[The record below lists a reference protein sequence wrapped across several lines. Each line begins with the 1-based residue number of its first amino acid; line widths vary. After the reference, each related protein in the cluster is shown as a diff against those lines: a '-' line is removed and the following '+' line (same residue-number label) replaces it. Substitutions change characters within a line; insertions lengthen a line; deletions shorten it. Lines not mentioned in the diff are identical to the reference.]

1 MPPLPGSGPLGRTGL
16 TSRGISVVL
25 QLVSSLK
32 GRGGGSADG
41 FHQGLRQSLRL
52 APGAQAYFAVVA
64 VGNLTWEAL
73 HLPLYALWT
82 TGSRSEQVFA
92 VVHCTGGD
100 LLIALSS
107 LMLSLLVA
115 GDRGWPHR
123 SFTPVAMLA
132 VALGV
137 AYTGFS
143 EWLNLF
149 VRRSWAYSGWMP
161 VVPIAGGIGLSPL
174 LQWLV
179 VPGVGFWAVKKR
191 ISSDTPRRHSSVSM
205 PSMVRQAPGAGQT
218 RWARRARA
226 SSGG

>member
-1 MPPLPGSGPLGRTGL
+1 MQTDSTKDYDKASDWLQALRT
-16 TSRGISVVL
+16 
-25 QLVSSLK
+25 
-32 GRGGGSADG
+32 
-41 FHQGLRQSLRL
+41 
-52 APGAQAYFAVVA
+52 YFAVVA
-64 VGNLTWEAL
+64 VGNLTWEVL

-92 VVHCTGGD
+92 VAHCTGGD

-143 EWLNLF
+143 EWLNVE
-149 VRRSWAYSGWMP
+149 VRKAWGYSDLMP
-161 VVPIAGGIGLSPL
+161 VLKIAGFGLGLSPM

-179 VPGVGFWAVKKR
+179 VPALAFRAA
-191 ISSDTPRRHSSVSM
+191 SSAARSRPDT
-205 PSMVRQAPGAGQT
+205 
-218 RWARRARA
+218 RRAATSGA
-226 SSGG
+226 SNGTIDVAQLP

>member
-1 MPPLPGSGPLGRTGL
+1 MLLPVPRSGPWLGRD
-16 TSRGISVVL
+16 ISVVL

-32 GRGGGSADG
+32 GLGEAVQTDPTKDYDKASDWLQA
-41 FHQGLRQSLRL
+41 LRT
-52 APGAQAYFAVVA
+52 YFAVVA

-82 TGSRSEQVFA
+82 TGSRSEQAFA
-92 VVHCTGGD
+92 VAHCTGGD

-123 SFTPVAMLA
+123 SFTPVAVLA

-143 EWLNLF
+143 EWLNVF

-161 VVPIAGGIGLSPL
+161 VVAIAGGIGLSPL

-179 VPGVGFWAVKKR
+179 ILG
-191 ISSDTPRRHSSVSM
+191 
-205 PSMVRQAPGAGQT
+205 
-218 RWARRARA
+218 
-226 SSGG
+226 